1 MIYPLLSV
9 QSFFGELAGGE
20 TWEQTWLPLTLAAVV
35 TVFII
40 YTVFLMFARAFNIR
54 ELEMSAKSE
63 MLQCA
68 ATAFIAIF
76 LVMLVNGAIGLSA
89 TVLAIGAGAEL
100 PEGGYTGELEVIFV
114 CEEPMH
120 ISISDEAGMD
130 QMIDGIR
137 CRLKEKAVQID
148 KTHRNVATGA
158 GTWAEFNFRNLDL
171 SIFGIT
177 IFKGEWIPSTYES
190 VETKRIINNLATA
203 LLVSLNAQIF
213 FLQYIKA
220 NMIHIFL
227 PMGILLRSFKFT
239 RGVGALFMSIAIGL
253 YFIFPVV
260 FTILDPGFVG
270 VVLPEPPSAPPIE
283 QYCYPTMSTATVMYS
298 AVEQSAASVGA
309 GNLDLG
315 SLKDALAEVYVS
327 LLIHPLVSLFVT
339 LIAVRYMMSVLGG
352 DAYALVKMVTKVI

>member
-9 QSFFGELAGGE
+9 QSFFGELTGGT
-20 TWEQTWLPLTLAAVV
+20 TWEQVWLPLTLLAVV

-40 YTVFLMFARAFNIR
+40 YTIILTLARAFNIR

-89 TVLAIGAGAEL
+89 TVLAIGTGAEL
-100 PEGGYTGELEVIFV
+100 PEEGYVGGLEVIFV

-120 ISISDEAGMD
+120 ITISDEAGMD

-137 CRLKEKAVQID
+137 CRIKEKANQIA
-148 KTHRNVATGA
+148 KTHRNMATGA
-158 GTWAEFNFRNLDL
+158 GTWAEFNFRNFDL
-171 SIFGIT
+171 SFFGIT
-177 IFKGEWIPSTYES
+177 VFKGEWIPSTYKS

-203 LLVSLNAQIF
+203 LLVSLNAQSY
-213 FLQYIKA
+213 LLLYIKA

-239 RGVGALFMSIAIGL
+239 RGVGALFMSLAIGL

-260 FTILDPGFVG
+260 FTLLDPGFVG
-270 VVLPEPPSAPPIE
+270 VVLPEPAAGPPIS

-298 AVEQSAASVGA
+298 AVQQSAASVGA
-309 GNLDLG
+309 GELDLG
-315 SLKDALAEVYVS
+315 NLKDALSEVYVS

-339 LIAVRYMMSVLGG
+339 LIAVRYMMTVLGG
-352 DAYALVKMVTKVI
+352 DAYALIKMVTKVI